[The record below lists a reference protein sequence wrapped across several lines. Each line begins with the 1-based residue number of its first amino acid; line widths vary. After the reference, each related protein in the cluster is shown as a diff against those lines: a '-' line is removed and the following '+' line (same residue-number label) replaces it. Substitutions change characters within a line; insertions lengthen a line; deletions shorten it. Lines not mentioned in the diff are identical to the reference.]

1 MATISCS
8 SLGLFTGLPMGEKP
22 SLISLQI
29 QLMGEK
35 IGEVQKKLE
44 SLGALYEGEGEKI
57 VSDAIDLLAH
67 YEYAV
72 LELMKPFALRDSSLR
87 YFNEYS
93 CRILMEENPSPLE
106 ITMCEDLLSQIKSCG
121 LDLSQAQ
128 DLISYRGA
136 AFEIEEVG
144 GKISQ
149 IVNRCFPFILKLFHT
164 AGEGT
169 IIPRENWEEWNSA
182 VSELDEL
189 IKIIYQMVRDHR
201 LGIINSFTVE
211 AQSKFLEVALAS
223 NQKVAQI
230 TPALSS
236 LSRRKTLCIKKG
248 SGTEIIRK
256 HIIDIIEDIH
266 IYIKASTSMIA
277 YNGVTKIRKSQV
289 F

>member
-1 MATISCS
+1 
-8 SLGLFTGLPMGEKP
+8 
-22 SLISLQI
+22 
-29 QLMGEK
+29 
-35 IGEVQKKLE
+35 
-44 SLGALYEGEGEKI
+44 
-57 VSDAIDLLAH
+57 
-67 YEYAV
+67 
-72 LELMKPFALRDSSLR
+72 
-87 YFNEYS
+87 
-93 CRILMEENPSPLE
+93 
-106 ITMCEDLLSQIKSCG
+106 
-121 LDLSQAQ
+121 
-128 DLISYRGA
+128 
-136 AFEIEEVG
+136 
-144 GKISQ
+144 
-149 IVNRCFPFILKLFHT
+149 
-164 AGEGT
+164 
-169 IIPRENWEEWNSA
+169 
-182 VSELDEL
+182 
-189 IKIIYQMVRDHR
+189 MVRDHR